1 VALRHVLANSCIRW
15 PRRRPIRGFETK
27 IVTAIEL
34 RAPAPE
40 LQRVDGC
47 TSGVSVRQRGAACSQ
62 RARNQRREDIK
73 DLGVI
78 EA

>member
-1 VALRHVLANSCIRW
+1 MC
-15 PRRRPIRGFETK
+15 PYETK

-40 LQRVDGC
+40 RPEGGRLYFPRE
-47 TSGVSVRQRGAACSQ
+47 RQAYRGAACSQ